1 MKKDIALLE
10 EYKTILYNRIE
21 ELQKELKNYDDNIVS
36 YIDLSNTILELQ
48 SQHLKVQGLIIE
60 NI

>member
-60 NI
+60 N